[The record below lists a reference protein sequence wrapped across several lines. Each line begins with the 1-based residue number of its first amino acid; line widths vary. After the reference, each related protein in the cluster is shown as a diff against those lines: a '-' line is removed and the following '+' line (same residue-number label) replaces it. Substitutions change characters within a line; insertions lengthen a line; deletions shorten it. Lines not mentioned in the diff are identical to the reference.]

1 MLKGGGG
8 IHTYFMVK
16 FYFLCYKS
24 SKQGFLPAEPKKNL
38 ILTENEKKWICIIM
52 KVKMLQLKCNKAS

>member
-8 IHTYFMVK
+8 NSYLFHGKIF
-16 FYFLCYKS
+16 FLCYKS